1 MKEIIRLRYRTTQK
15 DDQMHALTAMNSRKS
30 SCGIPDDIQMYRSAD
45 NRQAQSQ
52 SNMLRSERFRT
63 TVRDEPFAV
72 DFAQGKFNVPVTRQ
86 QLEDLDNAQIV
97 KNR

>member
-1 MKEIIRLRYRTTQK
+1 MKEMIRLRYRTTQK
-15 DDQMHALTAMNSRKS
+15 DDQVHALTAMNSRKN
-30 SCGIPDDIQMYRSAD
+30 SCGIPEDIQMIYKSAD

-72 DFAQGKFNVPVTRQ
+72 DFGNKNNFTGTVSRQ
-86 QLEDLDNAQIV
+86 QMENEENA
-97 KNR
+97 